1 MFFIFMYFNK
11 WKHLKILK
19 NGFDCIRKALFIPN
33 IFKCLYFPLFFLILV
48 NIKKKWVQA
57 LIEFP
62 LNDHLNA
69 PVEIN
74 AILNFLNVYKG
85 SLFHGTPFSML
96 EMIRI
101 LFTNFSLQG
110 KNIETKWAATK
121 SYYKMCF
128 FLKPTIL
135 WWRIQIWLYKKT
147 FLLNINIKI
156 CLGKNF

>member
-1 MFFIFMYFNK
+1 MFVLSYS
-11 WKHLKILK
+11 LPYLGEILK
-19 NGFDCIRKALFIPN
+19 KMILSFN
-33 IFKCLYFPLFFLILV
+33 LISV
-48 NIKKKWVQA
+48 
-57 LIEFP
+57 
-62 LNDHLNA
+62 NDHLNA

-85 SLFHGTPFSML
+85 SLFHDTPFSML

>member
-1 MFFIFMYFNK
+1 MFVLSYS
-11 WKHLKILK
+11 LPYLGEILK
-19 NGFDCIRKALFIPN
+19 KM
-33 IFKCLYFPLFFLILV
+33 ILSFNQISV
-48 NIKKKWVQA
+48 
-57 LIEFP
+57 
-62 LNDHLNA
+62 NDHLNA

-135 WWRIQIWLYKKT
+135 WWRIQIWLYKKNIS
-147 FLLNINIKI
+147 FEHEYKNLSRKKLLIVMLQLNKTLFWK
-156 CLGKNF
+156 CLLK